1 MAFHQRIQSLL
12 LTGIKL
18 PPAAPSFPVEAP
30 PALGALIATVAAE
43 HADANARA
51 IAAGDRYRSAFWALY
66 LLSALAVLCAVM
78 PLALGWDGPGHAMH
92 AWAGFWAV
100 MEVLVIAVLG
110 LVYRRGHINN
120 WQGQWLASRTEAELA
135 WYLPLVAPLVVPG
148 TDHAP
153 ANWYARLAGNT
164 LHVPEGGAIES
175 LCRNLEGGTGT
186 ALQGAWSDPAFVA
199 QYVAWAAGQFDS
211 QRKYHQRVALRSEAL
226 MHRVHLINGYLFGL
240 TLAGAVAHLLLHS
253 MWLSF
258 VTIFFPALGASLH
271 GALAQTE
278 SYRLAASSRR
288 LAGDLEKTMA
298 LVADCLARG
307 DVVQVRRA
315 IEGGLVLILDE
326 HRDWHMLVR
335 PHHLPLG

>member
-12 LTGIKL
+12 LAGVRL
-18 PPAAPSFPVEAP
+18 PKSVPSSPVPAPR
-30 PALGALIATVAAE
+30 ALGALIASVASD

-51 IAAGDRYRSAFWALY
+51 VAAGNRYRSAFWALY
-66 LLSALAVLCAVM
+66 LLSALAVLCAVF

-92 AWAGFWAV
+92 AWAGFWAI
-100 MEVLVIAVLG
+100 MEVLFITVLG
-110 LVYRRGHINN
+110 LIYCRGHRQD
-120 WQGQWLASRTEAELA
+120 WQGQWLSSRTEAELA

-148 TDHAP
+148 SGHTP

-175 LCRNLEGGTGT
+175 LCRRLEADTGHVLR
-186 ALQGAWSDPAFVA
+186 AAWSDPAFVA
-199 QYVAWAAGQFDS
+199 HYVAWAVGQFDS

-226 MHRVHLINGYLFGL
+226 MHRVHKINAWLFGL
-240 TLAGAVAHLLLHS
+240 TLAGALAHLVLHS

-288 LAGDLEKTMA
+288 LASDLERTMA
-298 LVADCLARG
+298 SITDSFAQGDVHHARG
-307 DVVQVRRA
+307 A
-315 IEGGLVLILDE
+315 IEAGLLLILDE